1 MVAPRPPS
9 FRLGTVWPCIP
20 SLRLG
25 LGAELGNFPGP
36 RERTSQTPFG
46 APSPGGAGDGAGGV
60 LGRMPRP
67 VFRAG
72 GGCRGGAG
80 CRVGAGL
87 GGRGQEERKGQLRTS
102 KTAPP
107 PTRVSLHPK
116 AFGSGAQMSR
126 GTKGREKKA
135 LKGGGESK
143 R

>member
-60 LGRMPRP
+60 LGRLPRP

-72 GGCRGGAG
+72 GGARGGLV
-80 CRVGAGL
+80 VGWEQDWEVE
-87 GGRGQEERKGQLRTS
+87 GRRRGKGS
-102 KTAPP
+102 
-107 PTRVSLHPK
+107 
-116 AFGSGAQMSR
+116 
-126 GTKGREKKA
+126 
-135 LKGGGESK
+135 
-143 R
+143 